1 MTPDEL
7 HALWKAA
14 LGELEV
20 TVSGANFK
28 TWFKNSILLKVDRS
42 TISVGVINS
51 FTIDW
56 IKKHFE
62 NDLISILNKHYKKHE
77 LKKIDYTILAQ
88 SRITKTKAI
97 VDPNQ
102 VSLLSDSQATET
114 KPTNISAQHAANSS
128 NLNPRY
134 TFDSF
139 VVGSTNRLA
148 HAAAIAI
155 GTKDSKDYNPLYIY
169 GGVGLGKTHLI
180 QAVGNAILKQD
191 ASKKVIYVS
200 CENFMNEFVAS
211 ISSGKKD
218 EFKKR
223 YRNVDLIIMD
233 DIQFIAG
240 KVGTQEE
247 FFHTFNAL
255 YQQNKQII
263 LTSDKVPQEIPGLEA
278 RLSSRFSAGMVAD
291 IQPPDAEM
299 RRAILQ
305 VKCQEKGYK
314 LDPEIINYIADNVES
329 NIRELEG
336 ALTTVQTHLAVSD
349 TPPTLSDV
357 QEAIRGMVKQNKK
370 KKQLSTDHVNSI
382 ICEYYNVEREDV
394 VGPRRHK
401 EYVRPRQILMYLLKQ
416 ELGMSYPNIGHY
428 LGGRDHTTVM
438 HGFDKIDKE
447 LKKNSDLLGEIQEIK
462 EQLYRV

>member
-7 HALWKAA
+7 HALWKAV

-28 TWFKNSILLKVDRS
+28 TWFANSILLKIERS
-42 TISVGVINS
+42 TVNIGVTNT

-56 IKKHFE
+56 IRNHFE
-62 NDLISILNKHYKKHE
+62 PNLIAILNKHYKKSE
-77 LKKIDYTILAQ
+77 LKKLTFTILAQ
-88 SRITKTKAI
+88 SRITKTRAI

-102 VSLLSDSQATET
+102 ASLLDNGNNP
-114 KPTNISAQHAANSS
+114 KPTAPNITTQHAASSS
-128 NLNPRY
+128 NLNPKY

-148 HAAAIAI
+148 HAAAVAIA
-155 GTKDSKDYNPLYIY
+155 TKDSKDYNPLYIY

-180 QAVGNAILKQD
+180 QAVGNEILRRD
-191 ASKKVIYVS
+191 ASKKVVYVS
-200 CENFMNEFVAS
+200 CESFMNEFVAS
-211 ISSGKKD
+211 ISSGKKE
-218 EFKKR
+218 EFKQR

-240 KVGTQEE
+240 KAGTQEE

-255 YQQNKQII
+255 YQNNKQII
-263 LTSDKVPQEIPGLEA
+263 LTSDKVPQDIPGLEA

-291 IQPPDAEM
+291 IQPPDNEM
-299 RRAILQ
+299 RQAILQ
-305 VKCQEKGYK
+305 VKCQEKGFE
-314 LDPEIINYIADNVES
+314 LDPEIINFIAENVES

-349 TPPTLSDV
+349 KTPDLADV
-357 QEAIRGMVKQNKK
+357 QSILHNLVNQNKK

-382 ICEYYNVEREDV
+382 ICEYYNVDREDIL
-394 VGPRRHK
+394 GPRRNK
-401 EYVRPRQILMYLLKQ
+401 EYVRPRQILMYLLKN
-416 ELGMSYPNIGHY
+416 ELNMSYPNIGHY
-428 LGGRDHTTVM
+428 LGGRDHTTIM

-447 LKKNSDLLGEIQEIK
+447 LKKNNDLFGEIKELK
-462 EQLYRV
+462 EQLYKV